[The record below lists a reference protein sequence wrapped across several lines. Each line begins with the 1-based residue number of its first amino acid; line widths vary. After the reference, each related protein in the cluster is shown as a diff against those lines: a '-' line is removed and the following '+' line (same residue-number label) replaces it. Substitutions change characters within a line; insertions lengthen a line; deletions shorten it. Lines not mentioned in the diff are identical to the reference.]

1 MPVPKG
7 YRHSPEARAA
17 ISASMSK
24 CWQEGR
30 RQWQKD
36 TPNRYQ
42 KLDAQQRLRRRMLDA
57 LGGKCLRCGFDDWR
71 ALQIDHV
78 NGDGRSDRDR
88 VGNRNR
94 YFKAVVSS
102 PDRYQLLCA
111 NCNWIKRYEQ
121 QEHGQQRS
129 GELTEAMVVQAEV
142 DAKASDNAE
151 ALAFSCRTED

>member
-42 KLDAQQRLRRRMLDA
+42 KLDAQQR
-57 LGGKCLRCGFDDWR
+57 
-71 ALQIDHV
+71 
-78 NGDGRSDRDR
+78 
-88 VGNRNR
+88 
-94 YFKAVVSS
+94 
-102 PDRYQLLCA
+102 
-111 NCNWIKRYEQ
+111 
-121 QEHGQQRS
+121 S